1 MTYTLWCEECGERV
15 AAYQG
20 ETGRNG
26 FTRGREH
33 LENLEAKNEDKS
45 VLWLHSIYHHQRR
58 EDVKYSMRVTGGYKD
73 SLDRQVMERVQISNW
88 RGPVRMNRKNEM
100 GGVRV
105 ERTEYRR
112 WGGD

>member
-1 MTYTLWCEECGERV
+1 MGGGEMWQD
-15 AAYQG
+15 YQG

-88 RGPVRMNRKNEM
+88 RGLVRMNRKNEM

-105 ERTEYRR
+105 ERTEYWR